1 MLAPIIR
8 LKLTGNED
16 AAFAYYFV
24 PGYKKKTTSSLCI
37 VAPNALYKYANDG
50 VVECK
55 P

>member
-1 MLAPIIR
+1 MKMLSLLIILYR
-8 LKLTGNED
+8 VQN
-16 AAFAYYFV
+16 
-24 PGYKKKTTSSLCI
+24 KKKTSSLCI

>member
-1 MLAPIIR
+1 MKMLPLLIILYR
-8 LKLTGNED
+8 VQN
-16 AAFAYYFV
+16 
-24 PGYKKKTTSSLCI
+24 KKTSSLCI